1 MFKGMAWQLVA
12 FGETKSVLQSQELT
26 WPPADRRPGT
36 GESAGQRSVAA

>member
-26 WPPADRRPGT
+26 WPPPR
-36 GESAGQRSVAA
+36 